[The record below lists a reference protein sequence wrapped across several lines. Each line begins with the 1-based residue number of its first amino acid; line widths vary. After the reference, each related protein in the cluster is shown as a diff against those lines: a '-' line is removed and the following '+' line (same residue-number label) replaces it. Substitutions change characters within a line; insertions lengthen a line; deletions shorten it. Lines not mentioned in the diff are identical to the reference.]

1 MKSIFSNAAVAI
13 ILSLSFVSCELD
25 NYDGPDAQIY
35 GEVRDIETG
44 KLIQQDINGSKI
56 MYEELG
62 YENPDR
68 QQMIFKVSGEYRN
81 NLMFSGK
88 YDIYFEESN
97 FVIPE
102 PLEAYEIKPGENRLD
117 FQVMP
122 YVRISDASVRR
133 EGTELVATFTVTPTV
148 DSNVSRVGFFG
159 HIDYIVGDSYALD
172 RATQDVNESFKDQ
185 SRTYTLRMPVS
196 SFKTGQAYYFRV
208 GAVVDVPNAK
218 YNYAPSVRLKI

>member
-1 MKSIFSNAAVAI
+1 MKSIFKSATVAI
-13 ILSLSFVSCELD
+13 VLSMSFASCELD

-35 GEVRDIETG
+35 GEIRDIETG

-102 PLEAYEIKPGENRLD
+102 RLEAYEIKPGENRLD
-117 FQVMP
+117 FEVLP
-122 YVRISDASVRR
+122 YIRISDTSISR
-133 EGTELVATFTVTPTV
+133 EGDELVATFTVTPTV
-148 DSNVSRVGFFG
+148 DSNVLRVGFFG
-159 HIDYIVGDSYALD
+159 HIDYIVGDNYAQD
-172 RATQDVNESFKDQ
+172 RATQDVNESFKGEG
-185 SRTYTLRMPVS
+185 RVYTLRMPVT
-196 SFKTGQAYYFRV
+196 SFTAGQAYYFRV